1 MKNQPVAV
9 TQPITF
15 CAFPAV
21 CLWGCDMKPEVDFI
35 KKNKAAELA
44 DKLINS
50 AELNETITRHGYQEF
65 DDISSQI
72 DFWNQHISNCL
83 VDDNKN
89 ISFNNE
95 FKTKVEFYC
104 YFLDEISSIL
114 RNQSHLFKEDPA
126 SVLKKM

>member
-1 MKNQPVAV
+1 MKNQPAAV

-21 CLWGCDMKPEVDFI
+21 CLWGCDMKPEIDFI

-44 DKLINS
+44 NRLINS
-50 AELNETITRHGYQEF
+50 AELNEIIVRRGYQEF

-83 VDDNKN
+83 VDNNKN

-95 FKTKVEFYC
+95 FKTKAEFYC
-104 YFLDEISSIL
+104 FFLEEISIIL
-114 RNQSHLFKEDPA
+114 RNQSHLFKENPM
-126 SVLKKM
+126 SVFKKM

>member
-50 AELNETITRHGYQEF
+50 AELNKTITRHGYQEF